1 MDLDECSIELRV
13 AGASLGAPLAASLE
27 VSLAAVD
34 FGIVGAY
41 QEPYL
46 ELCKEP

>member
-1 MDLDECSIELRV
+1 MDLDECSIGLRV

-27 VSLAAVD
+27 VSLAAID
-34 FGIVGAY
+34 FGILGGY

>member
-13 AGASLGAPLAASLE
+13 AGAPLGAPLAASLQ
-27 VSLAAVD
+27 VSLAAID
-34 FGIVGAY
+34 FGILGAY

-46 ELCKEP
+46 ELSKEP